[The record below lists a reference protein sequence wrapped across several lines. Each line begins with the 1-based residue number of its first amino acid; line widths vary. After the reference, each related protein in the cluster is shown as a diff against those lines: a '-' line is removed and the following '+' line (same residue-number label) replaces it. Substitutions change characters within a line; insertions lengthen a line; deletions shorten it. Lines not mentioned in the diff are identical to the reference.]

1 MIGVPSY
8 RSCNAH
14 KISCDDDQPYRRIVA
29 MILIRAV
36 FDLDLLPSMHNPEHE
51 LDDARDFLMS
61 DKAAHL
67 ASLIGF
73 DLRRALQRRGLEHER
88 PA

>member
-29 MILIRAV
+29 MILLRAV
-36 FDLDLLPSMHNPEHE
+36 FDLDLLPSYNT
-51 LDDARDFLMS
+51 DAHDFLMS

-67 ASLIGF
+67 AGLIGF
-73 DLRRALQRRGLEHER
+73 DLRSALQRRGLEHER